1 MFFTDLPPSLESLL
15 PAVLLTRVL
24 LSRKTSAGEVVDLDG
39 MKMLRN
45 VALVR
50 ANSRIG
56 LVGQAGAKDSWDIVG
71 PMSRLQTTI

>member
-1 MFFTDLPPSLESLL
+1 M
-15 PAVLLTRVL
+15 LLTRVL

-39 MKMLRN
+39 MKMLGN